1 MYDFYRE
8 NTFAHMRI
16 QDALAHAQA
25 QLANDKEGAQAT
37 SPTRS
42 LSRPSRS
49 SIKAARGRCGGG
61 GGHERGS
68 GGVRV
73 GRRGRSEGTHNM
85 TPSIART
92 ARANSF
98 RFNTPGSPK
107 AVACRCPSFSP
118 THVQ

>member
-73 GRRGRSEGTHNM
+73 GRRVRSGTHNV
-85 TPSIART
+85 TPG
-92 ARANSF
+92 RANSF

-107 AVACRCPSFSP
+107 AVAGRSPSFSP

>member
-61 GGHERGS
+61 GGMK
-68 GGVRV
+68 
-73 GRRGRSEGTHNM
+73 EG
-85 TPSIART
+85 PA
-92 ARANSF
+92 
-98 RFNTPGSPK
+98 G
-107 AVACRCPSFSP
+107 
-118 THVQ
+118 

>member
-73 GRRGRSEGTHNM
+73 GRRVRSEGTHNV
-85 TPSIART
+85 TPCTRKFFSLQHAR
-92 ARANSF
+92 
-98 RFNTPGSPK
+98 SPK
-107 AVACRCPSFSP
+107 AVAGRSPSFSP